1 MVPLTK
7 RFGTPAGDHARDQPP
22 PPVLQLGG
30 NDPQAIEACVSAL
43 INDFGYDFPEINLN
57 CGCPSIEAGG
67 AADFGAS
74 LMKQPDVTHDAIH
87 AIHRG
92 CQSSSS
98 SSISTTVVSL
108 KCRTAVFETVDEMEA
123 ILLGGPP
130 SAVKAWKDQQFQTLC
145 KYLSHAQ
152 AGGMEHVIVH
162 ARPAVLAGLSST
174 KNRWIPPLD
183 YDLVE
188 QVAREFPNVRVT
200 LNGGIKGMEDLDN
213 VVKQQHQQQQH
224 GDCRVASHMAGR
236 WMLQRPLELAV
247 VQSKYLTTDDD
258 EDDDVVVAA
267 SSSNAIFATVM
278 DRYMQFVVKSLDR
291 QVHSLHELCLPLYLM
306 IEELREEFDDDP
318 NYDESVCS
326 NQHLKEAA
334 LEAIMPCEEECYGIM
349 KDALEQLSDV
359 LPSSKKA
366 KVLPVDVNWKKLS
379 TFLKNLVG
387 TKVYNKWK
395 RNRSELVS

>member
-1 MVPLTK
+1 
-7 RFGTPAGDHARDQPP
+7 
-22 PPVLQLGG
+22 
-30 NDPQAIEACVSAL
+30 
-43 INDFGYDFPEINLN
+43 
-57 CGCPSIEAGG
+57 
-67 AADFGAS
+67 
-74 LMKQPDVTHDAIH
+74 
-87 AIHRG
+87 
-92 CQSSSS
+92 
-98 SSISTTVVSL
+98 
-108 KCRTAVFETVDEMEA
+108 
-123 ILLGGPP
+123 
-130 SAVKAWKDQQFQTLC
+130 
-145 KYLSHAQ
+145 
-152 AGGMEHVIVH
+152 
-162 ARPAVLAGLSST
+162 
-174 KNRWIPPLD
+174 
-183 YDLVE
+183 
-188 QVAREFPNVRVT
+188 
-200 LNGGIKGMEDLDN
+200 
-213 VVKQQHQQQQH
+213 
-224 GDCRVASHMAGR
+224 
-236 WMLQRPLELAV
+236 
-247 VQSKYLTTDDD
+247 LTTDDD